1 MTSTEANK
9 ELLRRGWI
17 AWATFDEA
25 TFTEDLDP
33 NWRDHDLY
41 GNVIDTP
48 ERAVAMMRRLRVA
61 FPDQRIEIREI
72 FGEGDLVA
80 TLVTMTATHTGTYY
94 DLEPTG
100 REIRENTLSIHRVVD
115 GRVVESWSTSDSPG
129 RYQQITG
136 HPPPEEIRLNPV
148 G

>member
-9 ELLRRGWI
+9 DLLRRGWI
-17 AWATFDEA
+17 AWANFDEA
-25 TFTEDLDP
+25 TFTEGLAS
-33 NWRDHDLY
+33 NWRDHDLD

-48 ERAVAMMRRLRVA
+48 ERAIAGMRRFRVA

-80 TLVTMTATHTGTYY
+80 TFVTMTATHTGSYY

-100 REIRENTLSIHRVVD
+100 REIRVNWLSIHRVVD
-115 GRVVESWSTSDSPG
+115 GRVAESWSTSDSRGP
-129 RYQQITG
+129 YEQITG
-136 HPPPEEIRLNPV
+136 HPPPEEIAPDPV